1 MSLTEPDFDVWA
13 DAIENFKSDK
23 HERIQAL
30 INKYGWPL
38 NGDDMDFKDSIEYDF
53 IKPYLNEAKGTYR
66 IAETPCRRRKA
77 MAGIP
82 RTTIH
87 PTSGC
92 CGKRRRG

>member
-1 MSLTEPDFDVWA
+1 MSLTEPDFDVWV

-23 HERIQAL
+23 QERIQAL

-53 IKPYLNEAKGTYR
+53 IKPKEPTGLPK
-66 IAETPCRRRKA
+66 TPCPPREA
-77 MAGIP
+77 TAGIP
-82 RTTIH
+82 QPATH
-87 PTSGC
+87 PASGC